1 MIEKFAYLLVG
12 KYICIM
18 STREKIILLGDNL
31 IRMKGYNAFSFSD
44 ISKELGIKNASIH
57 YHFPTKTTLVITI
70 IQKHLILLEKFKQ
83 RVGNE
88 SPVQKIIKFLSV
100 YTAAKSEGRISILG
114 SLSNDY
120 FSFEPEVQTE
130 LKILTDNTL
139 NWLTDT
145 LKDGKKEGDFK
156 YNMDH
161 RTKALMIITNIL
173 GAEHLSRI
181 TYQHNFQE
189 IKNTIIDDL
198 TS

>member
-1 MIEKFAYLLVG
+1 
-12 KYICIM
+12 M

-57 YHFPTKTTLVITI
+57 YHFPTKTTLVIAI